1 MPNNP
6 SAAQTS
12 VSRDLPTYTIKVE
25 GQALTGTLNILAI
38 RVQKEVNRLPTAHIT
53 LIDGEPATGKFEAGN
68 ADTFTPG
75 KKIDIF
81 AGYHGDEK
89 IIFKGIIVKHGI
101 ELRVSGTTRLNIM
114 CKDAF
119 VKTTMVTKRK
129 YFTDKKD
136 NEVADDIVQTYAGL
150 EIDAEAT
157 TVTHK
162 ELIQYDAT
170 DWDFIISR
178 AEANGRVCFID
189 DGKMTIAKP
198 LFSTEPIVSL
208 QYGATILDFDAEMD
222 ARDQNVS
229 VKTTTWD
236 YADQALIEADA
247 AEPSITEQGNFTA
260 SDVANALGAE
270 AILQHVGKVPQE
282 ELQAWSDAILLK
294 QRMAKIRGRVRFYG
308 NADVKP
314 GAIISLGG
322 LSERFNGKA
331 WVSGVNHRFEEGGW
345 TTDVQFGLS
354 PTWFIKE
361 FDIAPPQAAGLLPP
375 LSSLQ
380 IGVVTGLEGDPDSEE
395 RIMVRLPM
403 IDAAGDGS
411 RARIMSLDAG
421 NKRGF
426 YFRPEIGDEVVVGFL
441 NNDPR
446 EAIILGG
453 LHSSNKP
460 VPTPFET
467 KDTNHLKGYVSR
479 SEMQM
484 VFDDEKKIFT
494 LKTPA
499 GNQFVLDEDK
509 KNILIEDQNGNK
521 ITMSSDGISIESSK
535 DLVLKAKKDINLEG
549 VNIEQK
555 ASAQFKAEGSAGIEV
570 SSSATAVLKGSIV
583 QIN

>member
-6 SAAQTS
+6 RVAQPS
-12 VSRDLPTYTIKVE
+12 VARDLPTYTIKVE
-25 GQALTGTLNILAI
+25 GQALARTMSVLAV

-53 LIDGEPATGKFEAGN
+53 IRDGDAATGQFEAGN

-75 KKIDIF
+75 KKVEIF
-81 AGYHGDEK
+81 AGYHGQEK

-101 ELRVSGTTRLNIM
+101 ELRATGTTRLNIM

-119 VKTTMVTKRK
+119 VKTTMVARRK

-136 NEVADDIVQTYAGL
+136 SQVAADIIQTYSGL
-150 EIDAEAT
+150 QIDAAT
-157 TVTHK
+157 TDVTHK

-178 AEANGRVCFID
+178 AEANGRVCLID
-189 DGKMTIAKP
+189 DGQMKVAKP
-198 LFSTEPIVSL
+198 DFATASVVAL

-222 ARDQNVS
+222 ARHQNVS

-236 YADQALIEADA
+236 YADQALIEANA
-247 AEPSITEQGNFTA
+247 AEPSLTEQGNFTA
-260 SDVANALGAE
+260 SNMANALGAE

-282 ELQAWSDAILLK
+282 ELQAWGDAVLLK
-294 QRMAKIRGRVRFYG
+294 QRMAKIRGRVRFHG
-308 NADVKP
+308 HADVKP
-314 GAIISLGG
+314 GTIISLGG

-331 WVSGVNHRFEEGGW
+331 WVSGVSHRLEEGGW
-345 TTDVQFGLS
+345 TTDAQFGLS

-361 FDIAPPQAAGLLPP
+361 FETTQPQAAGLLPP

-380 IGVVTGLEGDPDSEE
+380 IGVVTALEGDPDSEE

-403 IDAAGDGS
+403 IDAAADGS

-421 NKRGF
+421 NQRGF

-446 EAIILGG
+446 EAVILGG

-460 VPTPFET
+460 IPTPFET

-484 VFDDEKKIFT
+484 IFDDDKKIFT

-499 GNQFVLDEDK
+499 GNQFILDEDQK
-509 KNILIEDQNGNK
+509 SILIEDQNGNK
-521 ITMSSDGISIESSK
+521 IKMNEDGITIESSK
-535 DLVLKAKKDINLEG
+535 DLILKATGDVKIDGVDIK
-549 VNIEQK
+549 QT
-555 ASAQFKAEGSAGIEV
+555 ASAQFKASGSSGIEV
-570 SSSATAVLKGSIV
+570 SSSATAILKGSMV

>member
-6 SAAQTS
+6 RVVQTPAA
-12 VSRDLPTYTIKVE
+12 RDLPTYTVKVA
-25 GQALTGTLNILAI
+25 GQALPAALQILTI

-53 LIDGEPATGKFEAGN
+53 VRDGEPATGNFEAGN

-75 KKIDIF
+75 KEVEIY
-81 AGYHGDEK
+81 AGYHGQEK
-89 IIFKGIIVKHGI
+89 VVFKGLVIKHGI
-101 ELRVSGTTRLNIM
+101 ELRASGTARLNIV

-119 VKTTMVTKRK
+119 VKTTMVTRRK
-129 YFTDKKD
+129 YFIDKKD
-136 NEVADDIVQTYAGL
+136 NEVADDIVQTYSGL
-150 EIDAEAT
+150 QIDAAT
-157 TVTHK
+157 TEVKHQ

-178 AEANGRVCFID
+178 AEANGRVCLID
-189 DGKMTIAKP
+189 DGKITIAKP
-198 LFSTEPIVSL
+198 DFTTIPVIDL

-236 YADQALIEADA
+236 YADQAIIEADA
-247 AEPSITEQGNFTA
+247 AEPSMTEQGNFTA
-260 SDVANALGAE
+260 NDVANALGAE

-282 ELQAWSDAILLK
+282 ELQAWSDGVLLK
-294 QRMAKIRGRVRFYG
+294 QRMAKIKGRVRFYG

-314 GAIISLGG
+314 GTLISLGG

-331 WVSGVNHRFEEGGW
+331 WVSGVSHRFEEGSW
-345 TTDVQFGLS
+345 TTDVQFGVS
-354 PTWFIKE
+354 PLWFIKD
-361 FDIAPPQAAGLLPP
+361 FDLTQPPAAGLLPP

-380 IGVVTGLEGDPDSEE
+380 IGVITGLEGDPDSEE
-395 RIMVRLPM
+395 RILVRLPM
-403 IDAAGDGS
+403 IDAAADGS
-411 RARIMSLDAG
+411 RARVMSLDAG
-421 NKRGF
+421 SQRGF

-460 VPTPFET
+460 IPTPFET

-479 SEMQM
+479 SDMQM
-484 VFDDEKKIFT
+484 VFDDDKKIFT

-499 GNQFVLDEDK
+499 GNQFILDEDQ
-509 KNILIEDQNGNK
+509 KNIIIEDQNGNK

-535 DLVLKAKKDINLEG
+535 DLILKATGDVKLEG
-549 VNIEQK
+549 VNVEQK

>member
-6 SAAQTS
+6 RIAQPS

-25 GQALTGTLNILAI
+25 GQALARTLNVLAV

-53 LIDGEPATGKFEAGN
+53 LRDGEPATGKFEAGN

-75 KKIDIF
+75 KKVEIF
-81 AGYHGDEK
+81 AGYHGKEK
-89 IIFKGIIVKHGI
+89 IVFKGIIVKHGI
-101 ELRVSGTTRLNIM
+101 ELRSSGTTHLNIM

-119 VKTTMVTKRK
+119 VKTTMVTRRK

-136 NEVADDIVQTYAGL
+136 NEVADDIVQTYSGL
-150 EIDAEAT
+150 QMDAQIT
-157 TVTHK
+157 DVTHK

-178 AEANGRVCFID
+178 AEANGRVCLID

-198 LFSTEPIVSL
+198 DFSTEPVVKL

-222 ARDQNVS
+222 ARHQNVS

-247 AEPSITEQGNFTA
+247 AEPSLTEQGNFAA
-260 SDVANALGAE
+260 SDVADALGAE

-282 ELQAWSDAILLK
+282 ELQAWSDAVLLK
-294 QRMAKIRGRVRFYG
+294 QRMAKIRGRVRFHG
-308 NADVKP
+308 HADVKP
-314 GAIISLGG
+314 GTVISLGG
-322 LSERFNGKA
+322 LSERFNGTA

-345 TTDVQFGLS
+345 TTDAQFGLS
-354 PTWFIKE
+354 PTWFLKE
-361 FDIAPPQAAGLLPP
+361 FEGAQPQGAGLLPP

-403 IDAAGDGS
+403 IDVAADGS
-411 RARIMSLDAG
+411 RARVMSLDAG
-421 NKRGF
+421 NQRGF

-460 VPTPFET
+460 IPTPFET
-467 KDTNHLKGYVSR
+467 KDTNHKKGYVSR

-499 GNQFVLDEDK
+499 GNQFVLDEDQTQ
-509 KNILIEDQNGNK
+509 ILIEDQNGNK
-521 ITMSSDGISIESSK
+521 ITMNGDGISIESSK
-535 DLVLKAKKDINLEG
+535 DLILKATGDVKMEG

-570 SSSATAVLKGSIV
+570 SSSATAVLKGSMV